1 MYAIAYNVV
10 CPAVFPARRIRRT
23 MPRMDDFGTAT
34 DGWSDEALEVL
45 AHVAALAR
53 TVVPEAVAG
62 VSYGA
67 PALLVDGKAL
77 VGVSRG
83 AKHLALVPFSP
94 PAIDTVRAD
103 LDGFAASKGLIRFT
117 PEQPV
122 PDAIVLRLVRARLAE
137 IRPA

>member
-1 MYAIAYNVV
+1 
-10 CPAVFPARRIRRT
+10 
-23 MPRMDDFGTAT
+23 MDDFGAAT
-34 DGWSDEALEVL
+34 DGWPDEARAAL
-45 AHVAALAR
+45 AHVVALAR
-53 TVVPEAVAG
+53 TVAPEAVAG

-83 AKHLALVPFSP
+83 AKHLGLVPFSP
-94 PAIDTVRAD
+94 PAINAVRAD

-122 PDAIVLRLVRARLAE
+122 PDEVVLRLVRARLAE